1 MALFS
6 ASWKKSVSEDVGDGE
21 GKVMGEGGGA
31 GGVNGDGGGEVGGA
45 CWVTV
50 QAYSNIVPAIAALLI
65 AITSFIGDVD
75 GRVERVTRLRDRA
88 TFPLN

>member
-6 ASWKKSVSEDVGDGE
+6 ASWKASVSGE
-21 GKVMGEGGGA
+21 AKVTGEGGGA
-31 GGVNGDGGGEVGGA
+31 AGGRGDGDGGGDGGGA
-45 CWVTV
+45 CWMTV
-50 QAYSNIVPAIAALLI
+50 QAYSNTVPAIAALLI